1 MATKDKQT
9 LIVMAVFEIYEIY
22 LDISESSILAVND
35 RKVHQ
40 QWAHLIYLTLSAELK
55 SGEVQT
61 TFFLISQLDNGR
73 KSLFL
78 TYEHQ

>member
-40 QWAHLIYLTLSAELK
+40 QWAHLIYITLSAELK

-61 TFFLISQLDNGR
+61 TFSDFSTRQWTQVIISDL
-73 KSLFL
+73 
-78 TYEHQ
+78 